1 MIKAMEVENRIK
13 NNEHPQPSLELMRAG
28 ITNFLGQSISLIPF
42 EGKEKNKLVVAMLM
56 EEVLKTSQVDKN
68 NPCDLDILTSVFK
81 SVKIALEQNIVYIN
95 KSKQLTDKDK
105 QDIIDYMDI
114 IDLIDEK
121 FLKKEK
127 TSTLSEMSRA
137 EDLCSANVM
146 FSLRTDLRA
155 TLS

>member
-1 MIKAMEVENRIK
+1 MEAENKTK

-56 EEVLKTSQVDKN
+56 EEVLKTSQIDKN

-114 IDLIDEK
+114 IDLLDEK
-121 FLKKEK
+121 FLKQEK
-127 TSTLSEMSRA
+127 A
-137 EDLCSANVM
+137 Q
-146 FSLRTDLRA
+146 
-155 TLS
+155 

>member
-1 MIKAMEVENRIK
+1 MIITMEAENKTK

-114 IDLIDEK
+114 IDLLDEK
-121 FLKKEK
+121 FLKQEK
-127 TSTLSEMSRA
+127 A
-137 EDLCSANVM
+137 Q
-146 FSLRTDLRA
+146 
-155 TLS
+155 

>member
-1 MIKAMEVENRIK
+1 MIITMEAENKTK

-105 QDIIDYMDI
+105 QNIIDYMDI
-114 IDLIDEK
+114 IDLLDEK
-121 FLKKEK
+121 FLKQEK
-127 TSTLSEMSRA
+127 IQ
-137 EDLCSANVM
+137 
-146 FSLRTDLRA
+146 
-155 TLS
+155 

>member
-1 MIKAMEVENRIK
+1 MEAENKTK

-114 IDLIDEK
+114 IDLLDEK
-121 FLKKEK
+121 FLKQEK
-127 TSTLSEMSRA
+127 A
-137 EDLCSANVM
+137 Q
-146 FSLRTDLRA
+146 
-155 TLS
+155 